1 MKGRKNNV
9 RIFVRLFVI
18 WLLMMTSYYVVIGLI
33 QFFKLDK
40 TDWFNLEENELMS
53 KETLKKY
60 ILPTASVIWV
70 IGVFFLGWKAILWT
84 CIGVAIGTL
93 INKLKE
99 ETRI

>member
-1 MKGRKNNV
+1 MLGLGV
-9 RIFVRLFVI
+9 TIFAL
-18 WLLMMTSYYVVIGLI
+18 WLSMTISYYVVVGLI
-33 QFFKLDK
+33 QFFKLNE

-93 INKLKE
+93 ITKLKE

>member
-1 MKGRKNNV
+1 MLEFLLGLSV
-9 RIFVRLFVI
+9 TMFVI

>member
-1 MKGRKNNV
+1 MLEFLLGLSV
-9 RIFVRLFVI
+9 TMFVM

-53 KETLKKY
+53 KEMLKKY
-60 ILPTASVIWV
+60 ILPIASVIWC
-70 IGVFFLGWKAILWT
+70 IGVLFLGWKAILWT

>member
-1 MKGRKNNV
+1 MLGLGFT
-9 RIFVRLFVI
+9 IFALC
-18 WLLMMTSYYVVIGLI
+18 LSMMVSYYAVIGLI
-33 QFFKLDK
+33 QFFKLDE

-53 KETLKKY
+53 KEMLKNQ
-60 ILPTASVIWV
+60 ILPIASVICY
-70 IGVFFLGWKAILWT
+70 IGVLFLGWKAVLWT

>member
-1 MKGRKNNV
+1 MIELMLGLGFT
-9 RIFVRLFVI
+9 IFALC
-18 WLLMMTSYYVVIGLI
+18 LSMMVSYYVVVGLI
-33 QFFKLDK
+33 QFFKLNE

-84 CIGVAIGTL
+84 CIGVAIGLIVKTL
-93 INKLKE
+93 RENGI
-99 ETRI
+99 